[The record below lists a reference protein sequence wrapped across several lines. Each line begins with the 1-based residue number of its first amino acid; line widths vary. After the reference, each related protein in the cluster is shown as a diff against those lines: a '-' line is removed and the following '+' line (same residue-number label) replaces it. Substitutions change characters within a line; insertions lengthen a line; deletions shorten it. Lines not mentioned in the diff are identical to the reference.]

1 MTKVFIKNGE
11 LWCRGENDKVFI
23 DNYTRMNSH
32 TIHAWVERDGKIID
46 NLFGEFD
53 GREVVYSRVNK
64 KLQKIFETLIIRPF
78 LDYDYSM
85 YEPTDGFCNLNCI
98 HEIKKN
104 GGTIVFGSL
113 GYRENGTVTYVWG
126 NPKFKTYQEFVT
138 LKA

>member
-1 MTKVFIKNGE
+1 MG
-11 LWCRGENDKVFI
+11 R
-23 DNYTRMNSH
+23 
-32 TIHAWVERDGKIID
+32 ERWDD

-53 GREVVYSRVNK
+53 GREVVYSRVK
-64 KLQKIFETLIIRPF
+64 KYSRPC

-85 YEPTDGFCNLNCI
+85 YEPTYGFCNLNCI

-126 NPKFKTYQEFVT
+126 RRTRN
-138 LKA
+138 L